1 MAPRAPGGDDRARLE
16 RLKEGDPEAF
26 ADLYRAH
33 QPGVL
38 NFVYR
43 LSGRNAALAEDVA
56 QQVFMNFWNHRSQYD
71 LTKPL
76 APLLLTMAR
85 NAWLNAAKREEYR
98 KTSPLQEDLAP
109 SGPARRSDRLDPR
122 LEQKELEDALERALA
137 ALEPGMREAFL
148 LSRYQGLK
156 YAEIAQVLGV
166 SVNTVEAR
174 LSRALEHLQEKLK
187 DFL

>member
-1 MAPRAPGGDDRARLE
+1 MPPRPPAGDDRAHVE
-16 RLKEGDPEAF
+16 RLQSGDPEAF
-26 ADLYRAH
+26 AELYRAH

-43 LSGRNAALAEDVA
+43 LSGRNAPLAEDVA
-56 QQVFMNFWNHRSQYD
+56 QQVFMSFWTHRAEYD
-71 LTKPL
+71 LSKPL

-98 KTSPLQEDLAP
+98 KTAPLQEDLATA
-109 SGPARRSDRLDPR
+109 GPARRSDRLDPR
-122 LEQKELEDALERALA
+122 LEQKELEDAIERALA
-137 ALEPGMREAFL
+137 ALEPGVREAFL

-156 YAEIAQVLGV
+156 YAEIAQVLGL
-166 SVNTVEAR
+166 SVKTVEAR